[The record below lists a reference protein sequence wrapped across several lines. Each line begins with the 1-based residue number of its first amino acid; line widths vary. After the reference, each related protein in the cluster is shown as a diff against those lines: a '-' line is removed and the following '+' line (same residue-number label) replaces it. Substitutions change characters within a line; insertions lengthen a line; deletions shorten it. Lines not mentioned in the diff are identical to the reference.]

1 MTETSP
7 EKDGKSKAL
16 PKALVKDEEEGVA
29 SAAGEDEQPEPRKYK
44 WLAVFLMSVAL
55 VSISAN
61 AGLTTALVTKAFGT
75 HTQEHVYAVA
85 LTSRL
90 DSAGASVVAE
100 VPCVKVLEAIAS
112 TKNGDNDQGLVM
124 IPIGNGEFST
134 TAISAVHYH
143 VHKESFGIEQITLS
157 GDREVSYNVS
167 CETSMAACETQH
179 PGLLCDVVPSAV
191 TSSSRRALLTRAAY
205 LELYLESEISMTT
218 PAEVSSS
225 WNVGSYGADEF
236 YEMPGESVSW
246 ELTCEMPKWMKTVP
260 ETILSITGGG
270 PLAYSATHAVPRGD
284 PYRGRARCTLHVK
297 PSYSDGW
304 SGAIWTAP
312 DAPLYGT
319 ATQARATWT
328 APGWTDQ
335 SFIIGRIPGA
345 HHRWGWWGDVGDTV
359 SFYVQEKN

>member
-112 TKNGDNDQGLVM
+112 TKNGDRDPVM
-124 IPIGNGEFST
+124 TPLGNGEFST
-134 TAISAVHYH
+134 PAISAAHYH
-143 VHKESFGIEQITLS
+143 VHKDSFGMEQIFLSAIARCRTTCRARPRWRLARPSTPASFATLCPRRS
-157 GDREVSYNVS
+157 PPR
-167 CETSMAACETQH
+167 
-179 PGLLCDVVPSAV
+179 AV
-191 TSSSRRALLTRAAY
+191 G
-205 LELYLESEISMTT
+205 LYL
-218 PAEVSSS
+218 PAPPT
-225 WNVGSYGADEF
+225 WNCT
-236 YEMPGESVSW
+236 W
-246 ELTCEMPKWMKTVP
+246 NRR
-260 ETILSITGGG
+260 
-270 PLAYSATHAVPRGD
+270 LA
-284 PYRGRARCTLHVK
+284 
-297 PSYSDGW
+297 
-304 SGAIWTAP
+304 
-312 DAPLYGT
+312 
-319 ATQARATWT
+319 
-328 APGWTDQ
+328 
-335 SFIIGRIPGA
+335 
-345 HHRWGWWGDVGDTV
+345 
-359 SFYVQEKN
+359 